1 MTKFGET
8 WWKEKEAGAELRKI
22 MNPGAKLDLAIFSRL
37 DTSGYLK
44 ELCAYTELDY
54 LIDWCSRGEWVVS
67 QQG

>member
-44 ELCAYTELDY
+44 ELCANH
-54 LIDWCSRGEWVVS
+54 
-67 QQG
+67 